1 MSDEWTAALPERY
14 VRYLYG
20 LLFRKSAS
28 NATPAARR
36 AAIASFFSDED
47 NIRAIISSL
56 SDEEY
61 NALLSFS
68 LSLSEELPP
77 HMTKLYDF
85 CTYPSGKGRQPIPG
99 IKSRVKCASGL

>member
-77 HMTKLYDF
+77 HIT
-85 CTYPSGKGRQPIPG
+85 TSAPTPPGRAASSYPGLSPG
-99 IKSRVKCASGL
+99 